1 MNSGAV
7 KWLLH
12 TGMTGSGVGTERMI
26 LVCKTIKHI
35 KRKTKSKSLS
45 AKKARGL

>member
-7 KWLLH
+7 NWLLH
-12 TGMTGSGVGTERMI
+12 TGNGHGGVGTESMI
-26 LVCKTIKHI
+26 LMRKTIKYI